1 MPVVAIPAIVPLS
14 SYWTPQLVISEVAVL
29 VNELDNER
37 IQNANLRSHCNL
49 AITHI
54 AELLNMAQEP
64 WYEVIWKC
72 EIEHSGT
79 PGSTAG
85 AYTLHFNGCPWIN
98 LQTPVTP
105 TAASGTNGDRLP
117 QIPNTPNTLTAGNV
131 VPANLLRK
139 VNRLS
144 AAKTTAQSAV
154 SNVWVGNLRK
164 LSMNEL
170 TEQMTKQF
178 NSQYRQSMCWAQS
191 GNGIFVLQG
200 ASITAAGTAPADY
213 TTPLQI
219 VLYGQRKPMLDNMAG
234 ENVTGTGF
242 TQLIDL
248 PDQHIRL
255 LVLMVQKMA
264 LEQLSKALPPD
275 LDGQVTE
282 LTKQITQNLVGETQY
297 AQAERVKAS
306 QGFTNR

>member
-1 MPVVAIPAIVPLS
+1 MPVSAIPAIVPLS

-64 WYEVIWKC
+64 WYEVIWQIAL
-72 EIEHSGT
+72 ES
-79 PGSTAG
+79 
-85 AYTLHFNGCPWIN
+85 TLHFNGCPWVN
-98 LQTPVTP
+98 LETVVTP
-105 TAASGTNGDRLP
+105 TAASGNVGQRAP
-117 QIPNTPNTLTAGNV
+117 QIPSTIRYNNGGTPGTTV
-131 VPANLLRK
+131 VPSILLRM
-139 VNRLS
+139 VNRIS
-144 AAKTTAQSAV
+144 AAKSAAQVTA
-154 SNVWVGNLRK
+154 NNPWVWTGNLRK

-170 TEQMTKQF
+170 TEQMNKQF
-178 NSQYRQSMCWAQS
+178 NTQYRQSMCWSQS
-191 GNGIFVLQG
+191 GNGIFLLRG
-200 ASITAAGTAPADY
+200 DSIDTATGLETDKDY
-213 TTPLQI
+213 VSPGQLI
-219 VLYGQRKPMLDNMAG
+219 LYGQRKPMLDDLQG
-234 ENVTGTGF
+234 ENQPGSGF
-242 TQLIDL
+242 RQLIDL
-248 PDQHIRL
+248 PDQHVRL

-264 LEQLSKALPPD
+264 LEQLSKAVPPD

-282 LTKQITQNLVGETQY
+282 LTKQITANLVGEAQF

>member
-1 MPVVAIPAIVPLS
+1 MPVSAIPAIVPLS

-64 WYEVIWKC
+64 WYEVIWQIAL
-72 EIEHSGT
+72 E
-79 PGSTAG
+79 GSN
-85 AYTLHFNGCPWIN
+85 HFNGCPWIN
-98 LQTPVTP
+98 LATIVTP
-105 TAASGTNGDRLP
+105 TAISGTGGDRLP
-117 QIPNTPNTLTAGNV
+117 QVPTAAGLTAGSV
-131 VPANLLRK
+131 VPSNLLRR
-139 VNRLS
+139 VNRIS
-144 AAKTTAQSAV
+144 AANSGSQPSSA
-154 SNVWVGNLRK
+154 WVGNLRK

-170 TEQMTKQF
+170 TEQMNKQF
-178 NSQYRQSMCWAQS
+178 NSQYRQSMCWSQS
-191 GNGIFVLQG
+191 GNGIFILRG
-200 ASITAAGTAPADY
+200 ANIDSSTTTLGSGKDY
-213 TTPLQI
+213 ISPGQF
-219 VLYGQRKPMLDNMAG
+219 VLYGQRKPMLDNLAG

-264 LEQLSKALPPD
+264 LEQLSKAVPPD

-282 LTKQITQNLVGETQY
+282 LTKQITANLVGETQF
-297 AQAERVKAS
+297 AQAERMKVS

>member
-1 MPVVAIPAIVPLS
+1 MPVSAIPAIVPLS

-64 WYEVIWKC
+64 WYEVIWQIAL
-72 EIEHSGT
+72 ETTNGGI
-79 PGSTAG
+79 
-85 AYTLHFNGCPWIN
+85 HFNGCPWVN

-105 TAASGTNGDRLP
+105 ATASGTGGDRAP
-117 QIPNTPNTLTAGNV
+117 QVPNTPNTLTPGNLI
-131 VPANLLRK
+131 PSNLLRR
-139 VNRLS
+139 VNRIS
-144 AAKTTAQSAV
+144 AAATSGQLAST
-154 SNVWVGNLRK
+154 WVGNLRK

-170 TEQMTKQF
+170 TEQMNKQF

-191 GNGIFVLQG
+191 GNGIFILRG
-200 ASITAAGTAPADY
+200 GNIDSSTTTLGSGKDY
-213 TTPLQI
+213 ISPGQF

-264 LEQLSKALPPD
+264 LEQLSKAVPPD

-282 LTKQITQNLVGETQY
+282 LTKQITQNLVGETQF